1 VPKVRCTSI
10 PVRSLTGLTLEP
22 GLTKLSAGERSSPM
36 LRMSRYVMF
45 KNGCRVEY
53 CLLTVNQVY
62 AEATIA
68 FPLIVAA
75 SFAKANQAQKE
86 EQPDAQTTA

>member
-1 VPKVRCTSI
+1 MEVVCC
-10 PVRSLTGLTLEP
+10 
-22 GLTKLSAGERSSPM
+22 A
-36 LRMSRYVMF
+36 
-45 KNGCRVEY
+45 
-53 CLLTVNQVY
+53 LLTVNQVY

-75 SFAKANQAQKE
+75 SFAKADQVEKD

>member
-1 VPKVRCTSI
+1 VV
-10 PVRSLTGLTLEP
+10 
-22 GLTKLSAGERSSPM
+22 
-36 LRMSRYVMF
+36 F